1 MFKENYISRI
11 LVLSPHIDDG
21 EFGCGGSIAKFIER
35 DIDVYYAAFSLG
47 EKSAPPGFQKNEL
60 MIEVKKAT
68 RVLGIRKKNLFLY
81 KYEVRE
87 LASYRQEILE
97 ELVRLKKEIKPNL
110 VFLPSPND
118 LHQDHHT
125 ISNEGLRAFKDSTIL
140 AYELPWNN
148 ITFNTLSFIILNENH
163 LKKKIKSINCY
174 ISQKYRYYVNEDFIR
189 AWVMMRG
196 IQIGSRY
203 AETFEVLRWIIK

>member
-21 EFGCGGSIAKFIER
+21 EFGCGGSITKFIEKGK
-35 DIDVYYAAFSLG
+35 DIYYTAFSLG
-47 EKSAPPGFQKNEL
+47 EKSAPPGFRKDEL
-60 MIEVKKAT
+60 EIEVKIAT
-68 RVLGIRKKNLFLY
+68 KILGIKDKNLYLY

-87 LASYRQEILE
+87 LESHRQEILE
-97 ELVRLKKEIKPNL
+97 ELVRLKKEINPHL

-125 ISNEGLRAFKDSTIL
+125 VSNEGLRAFKDCSIL

-148 ITFNTLSFIILNENH
+148 ITFNTQSFIILDEH
-163 LKKKIKSINCY
+163 HVSKKINAIKEYKS
-174 ISQKYRYYVNEDFIR
+174 QQYRYYVNEKFIR

-196 IQIGSRY
+196 IQIGSQY
-203 AETFEVLRWIIK
+203 AET